1 MSSAGVL
8 SDLHQ
13 VEGLDLTAEWWSQSF
28 NRTFT
33 VNNKLYMSTGPI
45 SFSYFYS
52 PRIIAY
58 NLQLA
63 DNYNIPNLYT
73 VVEEGKWTLDYMH
86 DLIKNFSAD
95 LNGDGKMTEDDLW
108 GASVDEYSAAGFF
121 LSAGGEQMRVDES
134 HRAVRF
140 CTSWAT
146 TAEAADALCD
156 ELRKLSV

>member
-1 MSSAGVL
+1 MSTAGVL
-8 SDLHQ
+8 ADMRSID
-13 VEGLDLTAEWWSQSF
+13 GLDLTSDWWSQSF
-28 NRTFT
+28 NETFT

-63 DNYNIPNLYT
+63 ENYNIPNLYD
-73 VVEEGKWTLDYMH
+73 VVNDGKWTLDYMY
-86 DLIKNFSAD
+86 DLIRDFSAD

-121 LSAGGEQMRVDES
+121 LTGGDRMKICFS
-134 HRAVRF
+134 
-140 CTSWAT
+140 
-146 TAEAADALCD
+146 
-156 ELRKLSV
+156 